1 MHEPILIPPGQGR
14 AVALHAGDRVR
25 IVNTEGGQVVDTWA
39 VAMDDPQEVLSMEH
53 SRSAIYSLL
62 FRPGDVLVSNRFR
75 PMLELTADTSPGIHD
90 TLHAACSRESY
101 VFYGVEPPAMACED
115 NLRAV
120 LAGQGIA
127 WPGPVPCPWN
137 LFEHAPV
144 VAGMKLVDEPSA
156 AVAGDLVELEA
167 LMDLILVCSACPSTV
182 GDISGSVPRG
192 AAIHVVEGAGSEQT
206 SAS

>member
-1 MHEPILIPPGQGR
+1 MNETIPLPPGEGR
-14 AVALHAGDRVR
+14 AVRVVAGSRLR
-25 IVNTEGGQVVDTWA
+25 IVNTQGGQVVDTWA
-39 VAMDDPQEVLSMEH
+39 VAVGDPQEVLSMEH
-53 SRSAIYSLL
+53 SRSALYSLL

-75 PMLELTADTSPGIHD
+75 PMLKLTADTSPGIHD

-101 VFYGVEPPAMACED
+101 FFYGVEPPAMACED

-144 VAGMKLVDEPSA
+144 VEGMKLVDEPSA
-156 AVAGDLVELEA
+156 AVAGDYVELEA

-192 AAIHVVEGAGSEQT
+192 AAIHLVERSGSDGA
-206 SAS
+206 AA